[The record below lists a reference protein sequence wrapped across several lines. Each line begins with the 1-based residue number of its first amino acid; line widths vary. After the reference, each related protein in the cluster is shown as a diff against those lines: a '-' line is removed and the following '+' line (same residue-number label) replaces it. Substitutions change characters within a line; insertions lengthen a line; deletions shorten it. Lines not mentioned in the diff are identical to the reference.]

1 MKAIQAGIMDMNEAA
16 IKHGIPKTT
25 LKDRLS
31 NRIMHTWY
39 KARTKTVF
47 N

>member
-1 MKAIQAGIMDMNEAA
+1 MNAVQAGVMGVNEAA

-31 NRIMHTWY
+31 NRITQCDM
-39 KARTKTVF
+39 VLCQD
-47 N
+47 